1 VEAVKSIKIAMAKAL
16 YSKVLTKSIEHT
28 LLKPQT
34 SKQDVEKLCNE
45 AEQYGFHAVCV
56 PPYFVSLARQLL
68 KNSAVKVVTVAGFP
82 MGYTNMNGKGE
93 ETKKAISDGADEID
107 MVMNI
112 AAFKS
117 GNFAYVKDDIQ
128 NIATLCRLHNKIV
141 KVILETS
148 ILSYEEIEKACAI
161 CAEAEVDF
169 VKTSTGFTG
178 EGANVEVVRF
188 MRSIL
193 PPKIKIKAS
202 GGIKTNDF
210 ALELLEAGA
219 IRIGTS
225 AGVEIIESL

>member
-1 VEAVKSIKIAMAKAL
+1 MAEDL
-16 YSKVLTKSIEHT
+16 YSKLLTKSIEHT
-28 LLKPQT
+28 ILKPQT
-34 SKQDVEKLCNE
+34 SRQDIEKLCNE
-45 AEQYGFHAVCV
+45 AEQFGFHAVCV
-56 PPYFVSLARQLL
+56 PPYFVSQAKQFL
-68 KNSAVKVVTVAGFP
+68 KNTAIKVVTVAGFP
-82 MGYTNMNGKGE
+82 MGYTNINGKGE

-128 NIATLCRLHNKIV
+128 NIATLCRLNNKIV

-148 ILSYEEIEKACAI
+148 LLSLEEIEKACTI

-178 EGANVEVVRF
+178 EGANVEIINF
-188 MRSIL
+188 IRSIL

-202 GGIKTNDF
+202 GGIKTSEF

-219 IRIGTS
+219 IRLGTS
-225 AGVEIIESL
+225 SGVEIIESL